1 MNSAKTHSYSF
12 VWKGTGSTGLPEKGI
27 VTAQN
32 RTDAI
37 IKLNKRH
44 IRVQTIKLQYRP
56 LFSLL
61 PDKIKP
67 TDITQLTKQLATTL
81 ESGMPL
87 AQSLEIIVKNNKS
100 QPIKRLLSQLQL
112 KIESG
117 YSLSYALSEHSAQF
131 DTYFISLTET
141 GESTGQL
148 DKVLAK
154 LAQQREKR
162 ERLGQKLLKA
172 LLYPTVVLVTA
183 IAVSVLLLTQ
193 VVPQFASLFNSFNAD
208 LPLFTQQIIALSDW
222 IQAQAV
228 VICLCSALL
237 FISFIVIHRYSKTFR
252 YTLSKYSLSI
262 PVYGR
267 ASSEASLAAFSHS
280 LSLNLS
286 SGVPIL
292 RAVENASRSSY
303 NRHYQ
308 ALFHSA
314 VADISA
320 GTALHHALKQKSCFP
335 DYFVQ
340 MIMIG
345 EQSGTLDEMLER
357 ISKHYELSVDNLA
370 DNLSSLL
377 EPFIMLILGVLVGGI
392 IISMY
397 LPIFNLMSLMG

>member
-1 MNSAKTHSYSF
+1 MPPTETHSYNF
-12 VWKGTGSTGLPEKGI
+12 VWKGTGSTGSPESGT
-27 VTAQN
+27 VLAQN

-44 IRVQTIKLQYRP
+44 IRVQAIKQQRKP
-56 LFSLL
+56 LSSRLSN
-61 PDKIKP
+61 KIKP
-67 TDITQLTKQLATTL
+67 TDITQVTKQLATTL
-81 ESGMPL
+81 SSGIPL
-87 AQSLEIIVKNNKS
+87 AQSLEIIVKNSNN

-117 YSLSYALSEHSAQF
+117 YSLSYALSEHSALF
-131 DTYFISLTET
+131 GTYFISLTET

-154 LAQQREKR
+154 LAQQREKS
-162 ERLGQKLLKA
+162 ERLSQKLLKS
-172 LLYPTVVLVTA
+172 LLYPTVVLITA

-193 VVPQFASLFNSFNAD
+193 VVPQFASLFHSFNAD
-208 LPLFTQQIIALSDW
+208 LPLFTQQIIVLSDW

-228 VICLCSALL
+228 VLCLCAALL
-237 FISFIVIHRYSKTFR
+237 FISFMVIHRYSEVFR
-252 YTLSKYSLSI
+252 YTLSKYSLSV

-314 VADISA
+314 VADVSA
-320 GTALHHALKQKSCFP
+320 GTALHHALEQKSCFP
-335 DYFVQ
+335 DYFIQ

-357 ISKHYELSVDNLA
+357 ISEHYELSVDNLA
-370 DNLSSLL
+370 DNLSNLL